1 MEIKSAFSGLHL
13 CPWVFCQMVQAEAE
27 EVLVEQKAELL
38 EESGV
43 QRKRLVK
50 QG

>member
-1 MEIKSAFSGLHL
+1 
-13 CPWVFCQMVQAEAE
+13 MVQAEAE